1 MRILVLC
8 SRNQWRSPTA
18 EEVFRGRPGLSVRSA
33 GTSPKARRRVSQRD
47 IDWADVIVV
56 METKHRDMLR
66 KRFGRPLPVPV
77 EVLHIPDEY
86 RFMDPELVG
95 LLEDGMETLIPNEGM

>member
-18 EEVFRGRPGLSVRSA
+18 EEVFRGRSDVSVRSA
-33 GTSPKARRRVSQRD
+33 GTSPSARRRVNERD
-47 IDWADVIVV
+47 IEWADLVVV
-56 METKHRDMLR
+56 METKHRDILR

-77 EVLHIPDEY
+77 VVLHIPDEY
-86 RFMDPELVG
+86 PFMDPELVE
-95 LLEDGMETLIPNEGM
+95 LLEDGISALIPSTNP

>member
-33 GTSPKARRRVSQRD
+33 GTSPKARRRVNQGD
-47 IDWADVIVV
+47 IDWADIIVV
-56 METKHRDMLR
+56 METKHRDILR
-66 KRFGRPLPVPV
+66 KRFGRPLPVHI

-86 RFMDPELVG
+86 QFMDPELVG
-95 LLEDGMETLIPNEGM
+95 LLEDGISALIPAEDS